1 MDYQQMLLSKNG
13 LATLNLSRE
22 FLKYSIGSKI
32 PTVTDLSEKCSL
44 ARGTIQNSIKF
55 LQTNNAIR
63 LEARGHLGTFL
74 VSKNTRIL
82 LEFAGITSIVGAMP
96 LPYSKKYEGF
106 ATGLIV
112 AMENQY
118 NIPASMAY
126 MRGAINRIG
135 MLLADRYDYAV
146 VSKYAALEFMKK
158 NKKILIVKSFG
169 AHSYLSEHIV
179 IFHDSEVN
187 EIQNGMKIG
196 IDVDSIDQKN
206 LTEKVCAGKA
216 VEFIQVDYSQ
226 ILERV
231 LSGDIDAAVWNKD
244 EVTDKI
250 VKINYITVDL
260 QDVEDTEAVIVVS
273 SEKPEIASL
282 LKEIIDADT
291 VMNIQKLVLEG
302 KITPSY

>member
-32 PTVTDLSEKCSL
+32 PTVTDLSEKSSL

-146 VSKYAALEFMKK
+146 VSKYAAQEFMKK

-169 AHSYLSEHIV
+169 PHSYLSEHIV
-179 IFHDSEVN
+179 IFHDNETN

-206 LTEKVCAGKA
+206 LTEKVCMGKV
-216 VEFIQVDYSQ
+216 VEFVQVDYSQ
-226 ILERV
+226 ILEHV